1 MAESF
6 VFHDAFLSALPEER
20 KNEFILYTVN
30 YGLYGIEPALT
41 DMSLAYWNTIKARI
55 EADKEQYNKKL
66 EYQKRYQE
74 QKKLSKL
81 SNISKLSKLSNI
93 ENVENISKLSNIYP
107 NSRHEFEFDTEFE
120 FDSEFDIDIEFDT
133 DAKLTPPQSQYCKL
147 IFEMWKGASLP
158 GSKDE
163 FSFRS
168 KEFYQSIKSLKGLH
182 SKDVIQ
188 AIKNYISVLNDK
200 NCYLKKKYCFDSFV
214 ASKVFKEMLP
224 DRFVKE
230 NFRKFNSQATI
241 SNDSDTSDYSFAKVS
256 ANGK

>member
-1 MAESF
+1 MRESF
-6 VFHDAFLSALPEER
+6 VFHASFIENLPQER
-20 KNEFILYTVN
+20 MQEFTMYAIN
-30 YGLYGIEPALT
+30 YGIFGEEPILDDMAL
-41 DMSLAYWNTIKARI
+41 AFWKTIKARI
-55 EADKEQYNKKL
+55 DADRQQYEDRKEKQNEARKK
-66 EYQKRYQE
+66 YQE
-74 QKKLSKL
+74 RISEI
-81 SNISKLSKLSNI
+81 SRISKISEISKKSEI
-93 ENVENISKLSNIYP
+93 SENILP
-107 NSRHEFEFDTEFE
+107 NSQTEFE
-120 FDSEFDIDIEFDT
+120 FDSEFEFEFEFDNEFVS

-230 NFRKFNSQATI
+230 NFRKFNTQATI

-256 ANGK
+256 ANGKQN